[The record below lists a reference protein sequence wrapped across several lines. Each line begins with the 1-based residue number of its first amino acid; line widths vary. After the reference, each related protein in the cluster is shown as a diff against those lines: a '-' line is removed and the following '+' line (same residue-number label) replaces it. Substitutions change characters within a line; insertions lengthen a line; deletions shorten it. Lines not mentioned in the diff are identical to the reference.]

1 MKKPSA
7 SKTTLADTLVDQ
19 IRKAIITGEFQ
30 PGEKINIKELTVK
43 YGVSETPLRT
53 ALNRLL
59 AENLIDNYPRQ
70 GMCVRP
76 INIETCRE
84 TFELR
89 RMIELYYAD
98 KMTKAYSVDLSFR
111 RALADNISRHNEL
124 ISSFPQ
130 DISFDDYMKSYNID
144 MAFHSMLLTCACNK
158 MLMSVYHNL
167 NPFQYIYYVYD
178 RQSHEKLM
186 SGVDE
191 HRRIIDALDSGDSE
205 QVKERLAEHLDAA
218 TDSIITILKISGFE
232 SWNESALG

>member
-1 MKKPSA
+1 MKKAPTN
-7 SKTTLADTLVDQ
+7 KTTLADTLVEQ

-30 PGEKINIKELTVK
+30 PGERINIKELTVK

-70 GMCVRP
+70 GMRVRP

-89 RMIELYYAD
+89 RMMELYYAD
-98 KMTKAYSVDLSFR
+98 KMTKAYSIDVSFQ
-111 RALADNISRHNEL
+111 RALANNLSTHNEL
-124 ISSFPQ
+124 ISNFPQ
-130 DISFDDYMKSYNID
+130 DISFDDYMQSYNID

-158 MLMSVYHNL
+158 MLMSVYNSL

-178 RQSHEKLM
+178 RQSREKLL

-191 HRRIIDALDSGDSE
+191 HKRIIEALESGDSE
-205 QVKERLAEHLDAA
+205 LVKAQLAAHLDAA
-218 TDSIITILKISGFE
+218 SDSIITILKISGFN
-232 SWNESALG
+232 S

>member
-1 MKKPSA
+1 MKKSST

-30 PGEKINIKELTVK
+30 PGEKINIKELTMK

-70 GMCVRP
+70 GMRVRP

-89 RMIELYYAD
+89 RMMELYYAD
-98 KMTKAYSVDLSFR
+98 KMTKAYSVDSSLR
-111 RALADNISRHNEL
+111 RALASNISRHHEL
-124 ISSFPQ
+124 VSNFPQ
-130 DISFDDYMKSYNID
+130 DMSFDDYMKIYDID

-158 MLMSVYHNL
+158 MLMSVYSNL

-178 RQSHEKLM
+178 RQSPERLM
-186 SGVDE
+186 TGVDE
-191 HRRIIDALDSGDSE
+191 HRSIIDALDSGDSE
-205 QVKERLAEHLDAA
+205 QVKSRLAAHLDAA
-218 TDSIITILKISGFE
+218 SDTIITILKISGFG
-232 SWNESALG
+232 S